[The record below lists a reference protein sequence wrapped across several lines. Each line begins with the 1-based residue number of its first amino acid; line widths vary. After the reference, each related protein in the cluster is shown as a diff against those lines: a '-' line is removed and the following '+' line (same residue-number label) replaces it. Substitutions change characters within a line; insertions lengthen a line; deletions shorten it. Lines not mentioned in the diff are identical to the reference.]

1 MSNLHRFLFV
11 VFLVFLIALRV
22 LLHLKTP
29 NNQIVPKGTQIKFEA
44 TVKNEPKIS
53 DKNQVISIADGKI
66 YTELYPRYAVGD
78 KLLVEGEFDEG
89 GRMFRG
95 KLQKIGEVSGLG
107 SFRSKV
113 RQLIS
118 QNIQGLLPVREA
130 TLVAGTV
137 LGLDSIDKNFHDELV
152 KTGTIHVVVVSGQNL
167 MIVAALF
174 LAMGPIVGRRRS
186 LVIAVAAVL
195 AYAFLTGFEP
205 PVVRASIM
213 VLVSTIAV
221 FLGRENDTLWSLF
234 VAAAVMVLIWPA
246 ALFEISF
253 QLTFAATLGIMTLG
267 RIISNLF
274 FDSKLAQSE
283 QFRILNLAAIPI
295 SAYVFTAPI
304 ILYYFGGVS
313 PVAPIANILVAEV
326 VAPIMVLGFLVCAVS
341 LVFMPLA
348 QILAYFAYVP
358 AFYFSQV
365 VSVFAKIPIE
375 QITFGKGNLVF
386 VVGFYVVILGVI
398 RIFTNKSKLD

>member
-1 MSNLHRFLFV
+1 
-11 VFLVFLIALRV
+11 
-22 LLHLKTP
+22 
-29 NNQIVPKGTQIKFEA
+29 VPTL
-44 TVKNEPKIS
+44 T
-53 DKNQVISIADGKI
+53 
-66 YTELYPRYAVGD
+66 
-78 KLLVEGEFDEG
+78 
-89 GRMFRG
+89 
-95 KLQKIGEVSGLG
+95 KIGEVSGLG

>member
-1 MSNLHRFLFV
+1 MFSFRHFLFV
-11 VFLVFLIALRV
+11 VILVFLIALRV

-29 NNQIVPKGTQIKFEA
+29 NSQTVPKDRQIKFEA
-44 TVKNEPKIS
+44 IIKSEPKIS
-53 DKNQVISIADGKI
+53 DKNQVISVADGKI
-66 YTELYPRYAVGD
+66 YTELYPRFVVGD
-78 KLLVEGEFDEG
+78 QLLVEGEFDEG

-95 KLQKIGEVSGLG
+95 KVQKIGEVSGLD

-113 RQLIS
+113 RLILA
-118 QNIQGLLPVREA
+118 QNIQRILPSREA

-137 LGLDSIDKNFHDELV
+137 LGLDSIDKDFRDELI

-167 MIVAALF
+167 SIVAALF
-174 LAMGPIVGRRRS
+174 LAMGRIVGRRRS

-221 FLGRENDTLWSLF
+221 FLGRDNDLLWSLF
-234 VAAAVMVLIWPA
+234 LAAAVMVLIWPA
-246 ALFEISF
+246 ALFEVSF

-267 RIISNLF
+267 RIISNVG
-274 FDSKLAQSE
+274 
-283 QFRILNLAAIPI
+283 AIPI

-326 VAPIMVLGFLVCAVS
+326 IAPIMVLGFLLCGAS

-348 QILAYFAYVP
+348 QVLAYLAFVP
-358 AFYFSQV
+358 AVYFVKV
-365 VSVFAKIPIE
+365 VELFAWVPLP
-375 QITFGKGNLVF
+375 QIGIGKGSVLFLIGVYALIFVATLVF
-386 VVGFYVVILGVI
+386 SRV
-398 RIFTNKSKLD
+398 SKRPDLVAR